1 MNADV
6 DISGDLV
13 IRGNLAVFQN
23 RNTTTINTTINN
35 YEVIATEDLS
45 VNGNVVASGDASY
58 NGALFVNEDAS
69 LNANLAVGIDIEI
82 GGFVNQF

>member
-1 MNADV
+1 MLV

-13 IRGNLAVFQN
+13 IRGNLAVYQN
-23 RNTTTINTTINN
+23 KNTTTINTTINN

-58 NGALFVNEDAS
+58 NGKMFVNEDVSFNSNMAI
-69 LNANLAVGIDIEI
+69 GIDIGL
-82 GGFVNQF
+82 GGFMNQF